1 MTIYIGS
8 DHRGFEMKERLKPF
22 IKDMGHEVID
32 LGNTVYD
39 EHDDYPL
46 VAAKIAKEVSAN
58 PAARGV
64 ILCGSGGGVNIV
76 ANKFPRVRSNLGLSP
91 IQVYA
96 ARRDDDSN
104 VLCLAAS
111 FMTED
116 QERES
121 IKTFLTTE
129 FSGEERHKR
138 RLGQIT
144 DLEKTNFTSGL

>member
-1 MTIYIGS
+1 
-8 DHRGFEMKERLKPF
+8 MKERLKPF
-22 IKDMGHEVID
+22 IKEMGHEVVD
-32 LGNTVYD
+32 LGNSAYD

-46 VAAKIAKEVSAN
+46 IASKIAKEVSGN
-58 PAARGV
+58 LDSRGI

-116 QERES
+116 QEKES
-121 IKTFLTTE
+121 VKTFLTTE

-138 RLGQIT
+138 RLSQIEN
-144 DLEKTNFTSGL
+144 LEKENFVSGS

>member
-1 MTIYIGS
+1 
-8 DHRGFEMKERLKPF
+8 MKGRLIPF
-22 IKDMGHEVID
+22 IKEMGHEVVD
-32 LGNTVYD
+32 LGNSVYD

-46 VAAKIAKEVSAN
+46 IASKIAKEVSGN
-58 PAARGV
+58 PNSRGV

-116 QERES
+116 QEKES
-121 IKTFLTTE
+121 VKTFLTTE

-138 RLGQIT
+138 RLGQIEA
-144 DLEKTNFTSGL
+144 LEKENFVSSS